1 MDYNYFHSK
10 INQLQ
15 DLKDA
20 SDVKSE
26 SIDLAVRLDDLKSL
40 SKKLYDAKKMM
51 ISMGKEIGLEFIDS
65 TSENLKKTTRM
76 FNPNFTNALKFEHV
90 MVFKNVKNDL

>member
-1 MDYNYFHSK
+1 
-10 INQLQ
+10 
-15 DLKDA
+15 
-20 SDVKSE
+20 
-26 SIDLAVRLDDLKSL
+26 
-40 SKKLYDAKKMM
+40 M